1 MDGWLPIYINKGR
14 RITMG
19 NICNVEP
26 LQAQGTVVVDSA
38 QSISSENP
46 LQNKVVTIEK
56 ANASTL
62 CVDLSGNPITFNA
75 DSQAVQKLQVALE
88 PIQDLHGYANPWV
101 GGAGKNLLPM
111 TVESIKAA
119 NSTRTWTGNSTTIS
133 DVTFTI
139 DTDSDGNVIGIST
152 SGTASALIMFQVT
165 GDIISST
172 FDGKVLNGCPASGSA
187 STYRLL
193 CLETGT
199 AKATDTG
206 SGATISGISANNSI
220 QIRINSGTNMSGK
233 VFYPM
238 IRNSSESATFSPY
251 TNICPIS
258 GRTGT
263 GVDSHGRN
271 WWDEEWELGSINP
284 DSGATESNTGRI
296 RSKNYVPVLGGTT
309 YYFKCPSTSACR
321 IAYYNS
327 SKQYI
332 SGSWALNPN
341 STFTTPSNCAYM
353 KFSPNND
360 YGTTYNNNICIN
372 VTDAQFNGQYEPYK
386 TPVSCS
392 MSFGQT
398 VYGGT
403 VDFKTGKVVVN
414 KGYANLGSLTWNSTD
429 IGYYTTDLAGLIK
442 KPTSDVVVVSAI
454 SSKYEVVSRTAL
466 INSGAGSNKLG
477 ASQPGNI
484 IVTSTESPTG
494 DFVYELATP
503 TELTLTPSELQL
515 LKGYNYI
522 TADGNMEISIVP
534 EDVIGYTMG
543 QIISAMGTDESGRT
557 TASRA
562 YTTGEYFYKD
572 GKMYKALTSIASGAT
587 FTVGT
592 NCSQTTLF
600 AELKAAQN

>member
-1 MDGWLPIYINKGR
+1 
-14 RITMG
+14 MG

-56 ANASTL
+56 ANASAL

-88 PIQDLHGYANPWV
+88 PIQDLHGYDKPWV
-101 GGAGKNLLPM
+101 GGAGKNKCP
-111 TVESIKAA
+111 VEKLTASPSDYFDLAVGSYIFSFRRLGSPKY
-119 NSTRTWTGNSTTIS
+119 STSKIRIRDSNNNDIVAVPFTGSQEGQYLS
-133 DVTFTI
+133 GTFTLTETTSCRILNENVNVDSSGYAI
-139 DTDSDGNVIGIST
+139 DN
-152 SGTASALIMFQVT
+152 
-165 GDIISST
+165 
-172 FDGKVLNGCPASGSA
+172 
-187 STYRLL
+187 
-193 CLETGT
+193 
-199 AKATDTG
+199 
-206 SGATISGISANNSI
+206 I
-220 QIRINSGTNMSGK
+220 QIESGNERTA
-233 VFYPM
+233 F
-238 IRNSSESATFSPY
+238 APY

-263 GVDSHGRN
+263 GVVANGRN
-271 WWDEEWELGSINP
+271 LFDGEWEDGSIDN
-284 DSGATESNTGRI
+284 ATGQDTASSAHI
-296 RSKNYVPVLGGTT
+296 RSKNYCACFPNTDLYMVGVTN
-309 YYFKCPSTSACR
+309 TSIRCFFYDDNENF
-321 IAYYNS
+321 IS
-327 SKQYI
+327 SVADTNNYHV
-332 SGSWALNPN
+332 
-341 STFTTPSNCAYM
+341 PSNA
-353 KFSPNND
+353 KFFRLKTSDKTANTKNV
-360 YGTTYNNNICIN
+360 CIN
-372 VTDAQFNGQYEPYK
+372 ISDASFNGQYEPYK

-392 MSFGQT
+392 IQFGQT

-403 VDFKTGKVVVN
+403 VDFKTGKVIID
-414 KGYANLGSLTWNSTD
+414 KGYVEYDGSSDESWNYEVASGLKNFYIQ
-429 IGYYTTDLAGLIK
+429 IGNAKAAQAIGSMISNQF
-442 KPTSDVVVVSAI
+442 PTSPNAYAVNQNTVWI
-454 SSKYEVVSRTAL
+454 SHTKNLNAPCGDTLNISTVADFKTYLA
-466 INSGAGSNKLG
+466 SNHL
-477 ASQPGNI
+477 QVCYTL
-484 IVTSTESPTG
+484 VTPI
-494 DFVYELATP
+494 ELQ
-503 TELTLTPSELQL
+503 LTPSELEL

-562 YTTGEYFYKD
+562 YTSGEYFYKD